1 MFLAE
6 TYSGSTVALIAG
18 AAASIPALIGQAL
31 RYLNRRADIEAGGQ
45 QVTAETVRNL
55 FQELRDLRAKL
66 DETNKKVDALS
77 REAQRRSRII
87 YGLKAITRRLRVR
100 LDMSEAEIDRAE
112 QQDDIDLG
120 IGADLPDPTAAAAPG
135 DGI

>member
-120 IGADLPDPTAAAAPG
+120 IGADLPDPAAAAVPG